1 MDNKMN
7 TFEEYTEKFINMT
20 NNNELVWKEMTGF
33 SHESRCSYRCNYKN
47 TSIVLKHFSNCGT
60 VFNTPSIN
68 GAERT
73 EKQGISSNLYYLCC
87 AITIQIKNRETEKM
101 LKILNELEEK
111 E

>member
-1 MDNKMN
+1 MN
-7 TFEEYTEKFINMT
+7 TFEEYVEKFINMT

-47 TSIVLKHFSNCGT
+47 TSIVLKHFSNSGI
-60 VFNTPSIN
+60 VFNTLSIN

-73 EKQGISSNLYYLCC
+73 EEQTLYSDLSNLCYSI
-87 AITIQIKNRETEKM
+87 ITQIKNRETERM
-101 LKILNELEEK
+101 LKVLNELEEK

>member
-1 MDNKMN
+1 MN
-7 TFEEYTEKFINMT
+7 TFEEYVEKFINMT

-60 VFNTPSIN
+60 VFNTLSIN

-73 EKQGISSNLYYLCC
+73 ENQTLCSDLRNLCYSI
-87 AITIQIKNRETEKM
+87 ITQIKNRETERM
-101 LKILNELEEK
+101 LKVLNELEEK

>member
-1 MDNKMN
+1 MN
-7 TFEEYTEKFINMT
+7 TFEEYVEKFINMT

-60 VFNTPSIN
+60 VFNTLSIN

-73 EKQGISSNLYYLCC
+73 ENQTLCSDLSNLCYSI
-87 AITIQIKNRETEKM
+87 ITQIKNRETEKM
-101 LKILNELEEK
+101 LKVLNELEEK